1 MVSIEDIVSPDRDV
15 VQTAHEN
22 RVSSEGT
29 GSCDIPCQLTIA
41 CDDSNQMVGAK
52 QPQSPG
58 ATLCEIC
65 DLAVEGRPLLAF
77 EIGRVG
83 VGRCIQAVRGIGAF
97 KNVGQH
103 TFTN

>member
-41 CDDSNQMVGAK
+41 CDDSNQMIGAK
-52 QPQSPG
+52 QTQYPG
-58 ATLCEIC
+58 ATLCDIC
-65 DLAVEGRPLLAF
+65 DLAVESGPLLTPGLCSVAF
-77 EIGRVG
+77 A
-83 VGRCIQAVRGIGAF
+83 RCIRSVRGIGTI
-97 KNVGQH
+97 QDI
-103 TFTN
+103 